1 MRCSQLVL
9 PDWTVSFWNFDYYT
23 TKRYWNF
30 QKEREQGKINSVLL
44 NMRSHC
50 SFKIEDSIAYIEKI
64 IESMRREFV
73 EYVLMDELCDLPK
86 PCKDIH
92 MSVCKVFDMFF
103 NKKNRYDSDTE
114 MLQDIKKAL
123 YDPVNIR
130 RLS

>member
-1 MRCSQLVL
+1 
-9 PDWTVSFWNFDYYT
+9 
-23 TKRYWNF
+23 
-30 QKEREQGKINSVLL
+30 
-44 NMRSHC
+44 
-50 SFKIEDSIAYIEKI
+50 
-64 IESMRREFV
+64 
-73 EYVLMDELCDLPK
+73 MDELCDLPK

-130 RLS
+130 RLSQLDPAIQRILHYKFMYALFDQKKKKIMYALLNNHPHVAFKIFLLDTMKLF